1 MRLKTR
7 GGFTLVESLVA
18 LVLTVLVLTLVYRVL
33 VGQQRAASLQSQRAS
48 IQTNLRSAV
57 AFIGTEL
64 REVSTDSSNPDL
76 IAFSPE
82 SVTYRAGRGSGIAC
96 GLSPASVDLLDG
108 LHGAFRRPQAGRDS
122 LLVFAGAG
130 PGREW
135 IAGPVTAIASASC
148 GGGSSLRLTTILD
161 SVAIAGATTG
171 PLFPV
176 RLFEIMQIKLYQSQG
191 SYWLG
196 ARSVS
201 AGEVIQPVLG
211 PLDSNGL
218 AITFRDSV
226 GALAIRGSDVRSGEV
241 IIRARASQMI
251 HGSGGASQMLR
262 DSVRVTIPLR
272 NAGP

>member
-1 MRLKTR
+1 M
-7 GGFTLVESLVA
+7 
-18 LVLTVLVLTLVYRVL
+18 
-33 VGQQRAASLQSQRAS
+33 
-48 IQTNLRSAV
+48 
-57 AFIGTEL
+57 
-64 REVSTDSSNPDL
+64 
-76 IAFSPE
+76 
-82 SVTYRAGRGSGIAC
+82 
-96 GLSPASVDLLDG
+96 
-108 LHGAFRRPQAGRDS
+108 
-122 LLVFAGAG
+122 
-130 PGREW
+130 
-135 IAGPVTAIASASC
+135 TAIASASC

-176 RLFEIMQIKLYQSQG
+176 RLFEIMQLKLYQSQG
-191 SYWLG
+191 SHWLG